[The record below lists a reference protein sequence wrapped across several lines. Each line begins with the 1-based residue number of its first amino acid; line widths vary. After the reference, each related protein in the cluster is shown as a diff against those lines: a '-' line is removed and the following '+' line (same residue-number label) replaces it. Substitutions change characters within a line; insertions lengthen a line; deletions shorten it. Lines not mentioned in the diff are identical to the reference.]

1 MNLESLK
8 TRVGNRIT
16 SVTLC
21 DGEVVH
27 LQKVSAKK
35 GVEIGAALI
44 AAGHADPNGKEPA
57 NEHIYETHVQVLSR
71 SIVEQIGG
79 EWVASLD
86 SEEGRDILRQLEIGS
101 LTQLGLIAQQW
112 NGMGEAKKN

>member
-8 TRVGNRIT
+8 SRVTNRIT

-21 DGEVVH
+21 DGEVIH

-44 AAGHADPNGKEPA
+44 AAGHADPDGKEPEK
-57 NEHIYETHVQVLSR
+57 EHIYETHVQVLSR
-71 SIVEQIGG
+71 AIVEEINGD
-79 EWVASLD
+79 WVATLD
-86 SEEGRDILRQLEIGS
+86 SDEGRDVLRRLEIGS